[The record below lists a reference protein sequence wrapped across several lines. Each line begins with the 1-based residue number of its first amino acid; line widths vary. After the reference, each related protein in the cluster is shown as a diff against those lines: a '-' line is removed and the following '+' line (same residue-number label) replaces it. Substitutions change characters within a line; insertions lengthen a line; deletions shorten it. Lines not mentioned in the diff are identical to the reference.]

1 MAFFNGT
8 VNKSAGHL
16 SSLFTQLPSRSKKY
30 PGFWRSSWF
39 YRRILNDKPKAPWTE
54 RRSSNLIIL
63 IPLFVMTKTRI
74 ELAQDLLRLANQANE
89 DLKTATNEFA
99 ESIKDLERIK
109 AAIEVLKSS
118 SEVALGQALGLKND
132 TERKAFQSQW
142 LQDNNW
148 GMLRQEVSGATARV
162 ETLKGLASYRRRQ
175 YELYVLQARSYI
187 EISTETEPGTS
198 RTTSGQ
204 ILE

>member
-1 MAFFNGT
+1 
-8 VNKSAGHL
+8 
-16 SSLFTQLPSRSKKY
+16 
-30 PGFWRSSWF
+30 
-39 YRRILNDKPKAPWTE
+39 
-54 RRSSNLIIL
+54 
-63 IPLFVMTKTRI
+63 MTKTRI